1 MSIPPIIEEKIE
13 ELLSSINQNLP
24 SDMELELE
32 GYYDRGF
39 FVTKKRYA
47 VISDGEITVKGLE
60 LVRRDWANVA
70 KQTQHD
76 VLEAILKDASPK
88 KAKKIVNNVITR
100 LNKGEVPLDDL
111 VIHTKLTKKPE
122 NYKQIAPHVIAARKL
137 IDHGINVKSG
147 TIISYVITKAKG
159 SISQKA
165 EPVELIGDKFSYDA
179 EYYIQNQVLPAT
191 LRILEAI
198 GYSEE
203 QVMNNEKQT
212 SLDSFF

>member
-1 MSIPPIIEEKIE
+1 MSIPTKIEEQVT

-47 VISDGEITVKGLE
+47 VINDGVITVKGLE
-60 LVRRDWANVA
+60 LVRRDWAPVA
-70 KQTQHD
+70 KKTQEN

-88 KAKKIVNNVITR
+88 KAKKIVKNIIDK
-100 LNKGEVPLDDL
+100 LNKGEVENEDL

-122 NYKQIAPHVIAARKL
+122 NYKQIAPHVIAAEKL
-137 IDHGINVKSG
+137 RLHGQKVTSG
-147 TIISYVITKAKG
+147 SIIRYIITKGKG
-159 SISQKA
+159 PISKRA
-165 EPVELIGDKFSYDA
+165 EPVEYIEDKEYDP

-203 QVMNNEKQT
+203 QIMNNEKQT

>member
-1 MSIPPIIEEKIE
+1 MSIPTKIEEQVT

-32 GYYDRGF
+32 GYYDRVF

-47 VISDGEITVKGLE
+47 VINDGVITVKGLE
-60 LVRRDWANVA
+60 LVRRDWAPVA
-70 KQTQHD
+70 KNTQEN

-88 KAKKIVNNVITR
+88 KAKKIVKNIIDK
-100 LNKGEVPLDDL
+100 LNKGEVENEDL

-122 NYKQIAPHVIAARKL
+122 NYKQIAPHVIAAEKL
-137 IDHGINVKSG
+137 RLHGQKVTSG
-147 TIISYVITKAKG
+147 SIIRYIITKGKG
-159 SISQKA
+159 PISKRA
-165 EPVELIGDKFSYDA
+165 EPVEYIEDKEYDP

-203 QVMNNEKQT
+203 QIMNNEKQT

>member
-1 MSIPPIIEEKIE
+1 MNIPKKVEEQIM
-13 ELLSSINQNLP
+13 ELLNSINQDLP
-24 SDMELELE
+24 KNMELELE

-47 VISDGEITVKGLE
+47 VINDGVITVKGLE
-60 LVRRDWANVA
+60 LVRRDWAPVA
-70 KQTQHD
+70 KNTQHD

-88 KAKKIVNNVITR
+88 KAKKIVKSVINKLR
-100 LNKGEVPLDDL
+100 KGEVKLEDL
-111 VIHTKLTKKPE
+111 IIHTKLTKKPE
-122 NYKQIAPHVIAARKL
+122 NYKQIAPHVIAAEKL
-137 IDHGINVKSG
+137 RLHGQKVTSG
-147 TIISYVITKAKG
+147 SIIGYVITKG
-159 SISQKA
+159 RGPISKRA
-165 EPVELIGDKFSYDA
+165 EPIEFIGNKEYDS

-203 QVMNNEKQT
+203 QIMNNEKQT

>member
-1 MSIPPIIEEKIE
+1 MSIPTKIEEQVT

-47 VISDGEITVKGLE
+47 VINDGVITVKGLE
-60 LVRRDWANVA
+60 LVRRDWAPVA
-70 KQTQHD
+70 KNTQEN

-88 KAKKIVNNVITR
+88 KAKKIVKNIIDK
-100 LNKGEVPLDDL
+100 LNKGEVENEDL

-122 NYKQIAPHVIAARKL
+122 NYKQIAPHVIAAEKL
-137 IDHGINVKSG
+137 RLHGQKVTSG
-147 TIISYVITKAKG
+147 SIIRYIITKGKG
-159 SISQKA
+159 PISKCA
-165 EPVELIGDKFSYDA
+165 EPVEYIEDKEYDP

-203 QVMNNEKQT
+203 QIMNNEKQT

>member
-1 MSIPPIIEEKIE
+1 
-13 ELLSSINQNLP
+13 
-24 SDMELELE
+24 MELELE

-47 VISDGEITVKGLE
+47 VINDGVITVKGLE
-60 LVRRDWANVA
+60 LVRRDWAPVA
-70 KQTQHD
+70 KNTQEN

-88 KAKKIVNNVITR
+88 KAKKIVKNIIDK
-100 LNKGEVPLDDL
+100 LNKGEVENEDL

-122 NYKQIAPHVIAARKL
+122 NYKQIAPHVIAAEKL
-137 IDHGINVKSG
+137 RLHGQKVTSG
-147 TIISYVITKAKG
+147 SIIRYIITKGKG
-159 SISQKA
+159 PISKRA
-165 EPVELIGDKFSYDA
+165 EPVEYIEDKEYDP

-203 QVMNNEKQT
+203 QIMNNEKQT

>member
-1 MSIPPIIEEKIE
+1 MSIPTKIEEQVT

-47 VISDGEITVKGLE
+47 VINDGVITVKGLE
-60 LVRRDWANVA
+60 LVRRDWAPVA
-70 KQTQHD
+70 KNTQEN

-88 KAKKIVNNVITR
+88 KAKKIVKNIIDK
-100 LNKGEVPLDDL
+100 LNKGEVENEDL

-122 NYKQIAPHVIAARKL
+122 NYKQIAPHVIAAEKL
-137 IDHGINVKSG
+137 RLHGQKVTSG
-147 TIISYVITKAKG
+147 SIIRYIITKGKG
-159 SISQKA
+159 PISKRA
-165 EPVELIGDKFSYDA
+165 EPVEYIEDKEYDP

-203 QVMNNEKQT
+203 QIMNNEKQT

>member
-1 MSIPPIIEEKIE
+1 MSIPTKIEERVT

-47 VISDGEITVKGLE
+47 VINDGVITVKGLE
-60 LVRRDWANVA
+60 LVRRDWAPVA
-70 KQTQHD
+70 KKTQEN

-88 KAKKIVNNVITR
+88 KAKKIVKNIIDK
-100 LNKGEVPLDDL
+100 LNKGEVENEDL

-122 NYKQIAPHVIAARKL
+122 NYKQIAPHVIAAEKL
-137 IDHGINVKSG
+137 RLHGQKVTSG
-147 TIISYVITKAKG
+147 SIIRYIITKGKG
-159 SISQKA
+159 PISKRA
-165 EPVELIGDKFSYDA
+165 EPVEYIEDKEYDP

-203 QVMNNEKQT
+203 QIMNNEKQT

>member
-1 MSIPPIIEEKIE
+1 MSIPTKIEEQDT

-47 VISDGEITVKGLE
+47 VINDGVITVKGLE
-60 LVRRDWANVA
+60 LVRRDWAPVA
-70 KQTQHD
+70 KKTQEN

-88 KAKKIVNNVITR
+88 KAKKIVKNIIDK
-100 LNKGEVPLDDL
+100 LNKGEVENEDL

-122 NYKQIAPHVIAARKL
+122 NYKQIAPHVIAAEKL
-137 IDHGINVKSG
+137 RLHGQKVTSG
-147 TIISYVITKAKG
+147 SIIRYIITKGKG
-159 SISQKA
+159 PISKRA
-165 EPVELIGDKFSYDA
+165 EPVEYIEDKEYDP

-203 QVMNNEKQT
+203 QIMNNEKQT

>member
-1 MSIPPIIEEKIE
+1 MSIPTKIEEQVT

-47 VISDGEITVKGLE
+47 VINDGVITVKGLE
-60 LVRRDWANVA
+60 LVRRDWAPVA
-70 KQTQHD
+70 KNTQEN

-88 KAKKIVNNVITR
+88 KAKKIVKNIIDK
-100 LNKGEVPLDDL
+100 LNKGEVENEDL

-122 NYKQIAPHVIAARKL
+122 NYKQIAPHVIAAEKL
-137 IDHGINVKSG
+137 RLHGQKVTSG
-147 TIISYVITKAKG
+147 SIIRYIITKGKG
-159 SISQKA
+159 PISKRA
-165 EPVELIGDKFSYDA
+165 EPVEYIEDKEYDP

-203 QVMNNEKQT
+203 QIMNNEKQT
-212 SLDSFF
+212 SLDAFF

>member
-1 MSIPPIIEEKIE
+1 MSIPTKIEERVT

-47 VISDGEITVKGLE
+47 VINDGVITVKGLE
-60 LVRRDWANVA
+60 LVRRDWAPVA
-70 KQTQHD
+70 KNTQEN

-88 KAKKIVNNVITR
+88 KAKKIVKNIIDK
-100 LNKGEVPLDDL
+100 LNKGEVENEDL

-122 NYKQIAPHVIAARKL
+122 NYKQIAPHVIAAEKL
-137 IDHGINVKSG
+137 RLHGQKVTSG
-147 TIISYVITKAKG
+147 SIIRYIITKGKG
-159 SISQKA
+159 PISKRA
-165 EPVELIGDKFSYDA
+165 EPVEYIEDKEYDP

-203 QVMNNEKQT
+203 QIMNNEKQT

>member
-1 MSIPPIIEEKIE
+1 MSIPTKIEERGT

-47 VISDGEITVKGLE
+47 VINDGVITVKGLE
-60 LVRRDWANVA
+60 LVRRDWAPVA
-70 KQTQHD
+70 KNTQEN

-88 KAKKIVNNVITR
+88 KAKKIVKNIIDK
-100 LNKGEVPLDDL
+100 LNKGEVENEDL

-122 NYKQIAPHVIAARKL
+122 NYKQIAPHVIAAEKL
-137 IDHGINVKSG
+137 RLHGQKVTSG
-147 TIISYVITKAKG
+147 SIIRYIITKGKG
-159 SISQKA
+159 PISKRA
-165 EPVELIGDKFSYDA
+165 EPVEYIEDKEYDP

-203 QVMNNEKQT
+203 QIMNNEKQT

>member
-1 MSIPPIIEEKIE
+1 MSIPTKIEEQVT

-47 VISDGEITVKGLE
+47 VINDGVITVKGLE
-60 LVRRDWANVA
+60 LVRRDWAPVA
-70 KQTQHD
+70 KNTQEN

-88 KAKKIVNNVITR
+88 KAKKIVKNIIDK
-100 LNKGEVPLDDL
+100 LNKGEVENEDL

-122 NYKQIAPHVIAARKL
+122 NYKQIAPHVIAAEKL
-137 IDHGINVKSG
+137 RLHGQKVTSG
-147 TIISYVITKAKG
+147 SIIRYIITKGKG
-159 SISQKA
+159 PISKRA
-165 EPVELIGDKFSYDA
+165 EPVEYIEDKEYDP
-179 EYYIQNQVLPAT
+179 EYYIQNQGLPAT

-203 QVMNNEKQT
+203 QIMNNEKQT

>member
-1 MSIPPIIEEKIE
+1 MNIPKKVEEQIM
-13 ELLSSINQNLP
+13 ELLNSINQDLP
-24 SDMELELE
+24 KDMELELE

-47 VISDGEITVKGLE
+47 VINDGVITVKGLE
-60 LVRRDWANVA
+60 LVRRDWAPVA
-70 KQTQHD
+70 KNTQHD

-88 KAKKIVNNVITR
+88 KAKKIVKNVINKLR
-100 LNKGEVPLDDL
+100 KGEVKLEDL
-111 VIHTKLTKKPE
+111 IIHTKLTKKPE
-122 NYKQIAPHVIAARKL
+122 NYKQIAPHVIAAEKL
-137 IDHGINVKSG
+137 RLHGQKVTSG
-147 TIISYVITKAKG
+147 SIIGYVITKG
-159 SISQKA
+159 RGPISKRA
-165 EPVELIGDKFSYDA
+165 EPIEFIGNKEYDS

-203 QVMNNEKQT
+203 QIMNNEKQT